1 MNPFYVVT
9 LACITI
15 VVAVSGVVA
24 LMGLFDED
32 SSPRF
37 KQMLGLLLILVV
49 ISTVHILLDIK
60 RLLP

>member
-37 KQMLGLLLILVV
+37 KQMLVLLLILVV